1 MTADT
6 DDLNITDDIA
16 RWSVRQPGHPALV
29 LGDRT
34 IDYAALEALIA
45 RGAGWLAGRG
55 VAAGYGVA
63 VCIADPL
70 RHLVAALALARLG
83 AGQFAFPP
91 AAVSHATVATMRK
104 AGCTTLVTD
113 VAELA
118 LDGVARIGIAADW
131 LAGDVAP
138 APCPPRRGD
147 GERTCLM
154 ATSSGTTAEP
164 KLIAVTHRQMHFR
177 MTCAGPMGF
186 VRDDRLLSLLDLGTF
201 VQRSLVFRALMSG
214 ATVHHQPLESVQ
226 DIVDYCNRQ
235 RITSLFALPY
245 QISAWLRA
253 ASPSQDIR
261 LAHVRNL
268 VLAGSTVTRQEYE
281 AAMERLTPN
290 LYVAYGS
297 NELGTASFADPAMRR
312 RFPLAIGRLV
322 DGAEAEV
329 VDASDRPVAVGE
341 VGRLRVR
348 TRGMMT
354 RYPGQDGLNRHHFR
368 GGWFYPG
375 DLASRTAERVLL
387 FHGRAD
393 DMMIFNGSNIYP
405 VEIEAML
412 QRHPAVA
419 EAAAFPWR
427 SAVHQ
432 DVPVAAV
439 VLKAPAEEAEL
450 VAFCRRQMG
459 IRSPQRIVIVAALPR
474 NAMGK
479 VVKPLLVAEAAR
491 AFGWVPDEVAGG

>member
-1 MTADT
+1 MTGQT
-6 DDLNITDDIA
+6 DDLNITDGIA
-16 RWSVRQPGHPALV
+16 GWATRQPAQPALV
-29 LGDRT
+29 VGDRA
-34 IDYAALEALIA
+34 IDYAGLEALIG
-45 RGAGWLAGRG
+45 RGAGWLAGQG
-55 VAAGYGVA
+55 VAAGYAVA
-63 VCIADPL
+63 VCIVDPL
-70 RHLVAALALARLG
+70 HHLVAALALARLG
-83 AGQFAFPP
+83 VAQFAFP
-91 AAVSHATVATMRK
+91 AAGVSHATVATMGK
-104 AGCTTLVTD
+104 AGCRTLVTD
-113 VAELA
+113 IGGLA
-118 LDGVARIGIAADW
+118 IDGVARIGLPADW
-131 LAGDVAP
+131 LAGATPP
-138 APCPPRRGD
+138 APRAERRGD
-147 GERTCLM
+147 GERICLVT
-154 ATSSGTTAEP
+154 TSSGTTAEP
-164 KLIAVTHRQMHFR
+164 KLIAVTHRQMHYR

-186 VRDDRLLSLLDLGTF
+186 AADDRLLSLLDLGTF
-201 VQRSLVFRALMSG
+201 VQRSLVIRALMSG
-214 ATVHHQPLESVQ
+214 ATVHHQPLESVR
-226 DIVDYCNRQ
+226 DIVDYCNRR

-245 QISAWLRA
+245 QVSAWLRA
-253 ASPSQDIR
+253 ASPSEDIR

-268 VLAGSTVTRQEYE
+268 VLAGSTVTRQEFE
-281 AAMERLTPN
+281 SAVERLTPN

-312 RFPLAIGRLV
+312 QFPLAIGRLV
-322 DGAEAEV
+322 PGAEAEV

-348 TRGMMT
+348 TRGMIT

-368 GGWFYPG
+368 GGWFHPG
-375 DLASRTAERVLL
+375 DLASRTAEGVLL

-412 QRHPAVA
+412 QRHPAVL

-439 VLKAPAEEAEL
+439 VLEAPVEEKEL

-459 IRSPQRIVIVAALPR
+459 IRSPQRIFAVAALPR

-479 VVKPLLVAEAAR
+479 VVKPQLVAAAAR
-491 AFGWVPDEVAGG
+491 AFGWVPDEAAGG